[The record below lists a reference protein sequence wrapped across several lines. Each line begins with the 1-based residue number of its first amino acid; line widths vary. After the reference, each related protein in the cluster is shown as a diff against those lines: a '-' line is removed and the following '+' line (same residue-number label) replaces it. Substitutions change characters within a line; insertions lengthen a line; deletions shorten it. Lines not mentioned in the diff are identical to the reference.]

1 MHPALIGPPQRKKE
15 GVEDRLLKSK
25 HVFRLLN
32 PIYVDLNVLKCHG
45 KATGFKLV
53 VFTFYFQ
60 TCYTI

>member
-32 PIYVDLNVLKCHG
+32 PIYVNLNVLKCHG
-45 KATGFKLV
+45 KAT
-53 VFTFYFQ
+53 
-60 TCYTI
+60 